1 MIRHHDGL
9 RLDRRVFAKLSA
21 LGLAAAMA
29 GTSGGANARTTI
41 TSRPQAFTRFR
52 DKPLNIGILI
62 FPNMDQIDF
71 TGPFEVFSRLPNAK
85 LHVIG
90 TQKGPFRDRGGM
102 ILMPEIVLS
111 EAPPLDLLQVPGG
124 AGQQALMHD
133 APVLAFIRD
142 HVATGAP
149 LFSVCTGALICGA
162 AGVLK
167 GRHATTHWSA
177 FDLLPYFGA
186 IPVRKRV
193 VIDGNI
199 VSAAGVT
206 AGIDGALTVA
216 ALLRGDDEAQR
227 IQLDIQYAPD
237 PPFNAGT
244 PETAPH
250 DVLTEVTKAYR
261 PLTEARLLTAQEI
274 SKQLGVAL
282 PGPHTRA

>member
-1 MIRHHDGL
+1 
-9 RLDRRVFAKLSA
+9 
-21 LGLAAAMA
+21 MA
-29 GTSGGANARTTI
+29 GTSAGASARTAI
-41 TSRPQAFTRFR
+41 TSRPEVFTAFR

-62 FPNMDQIDF
+62 FPDMDQIDF

-85 LHVIG
+85 LYVIG
-90 TQKGPFRDRGGM
+90 TQKGPFHDRGGM
-102 ILMPEIVLS
+102 ILMPDVVLGD
-111 EAPPLDLLQVPGG
+111 APPLDLLQVPGG
-124 AGQQALMHD
+124 PGQQALMHD
-133 APVLAFIRD
+133 TPVLNFIRN
-142 HVATGAP
+142 HVATGKP

-162 AGVLK
+162 AGILK

-186 IPVRKRV
+186 IPVRERV
-193 VIDGNI
+193 VIDSNI

-206 AGIDGALTVA
+206 AGIDGALTVS

-237 PPFNAGT
+237 PPFDAGT

-250 DVLTEVTKAYR
+250 DVVTAVTKAYH

-274 SKQLGVAL
+274 SKELGVARPL
-282 PGPHTRA
+282 